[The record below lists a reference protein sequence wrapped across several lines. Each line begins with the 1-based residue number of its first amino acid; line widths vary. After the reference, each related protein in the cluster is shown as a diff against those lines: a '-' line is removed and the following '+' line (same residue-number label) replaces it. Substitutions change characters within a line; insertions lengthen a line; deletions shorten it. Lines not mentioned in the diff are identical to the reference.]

1 MLVNR
6 GGVNIDYV
14 IGYEIESRLFKEY
27 KPMLLKILHATDIEL
42 TTRGILDKN
51 TSTDATA
58 VIENNVYGISLRF
71 RNGDYNSFTLNRHIS
86 DKYSEIHKWLK
97 ERNTTIKPAY
107 YVQISDAKDYY
118 KMIRINIDAFA
129 NHIRYLIKH
138 NQLESCYNANL
149 KAYEFKLKDLSDTA
163 GVFYTKI
170 KKSVYIIG

>member
-1 MLVNR
+1 MLINR

-42 TTRGILDKN
+42 TTRGIIDKN
-51 TSTDATA
+51 TGTDATA
-58 VIENNVYGISLRF
+58 IIENNVYGISLRF
-71 RNGDYNSFTLNRHIS
+71 RNGDYDSFTLNRHIS
-86 DKYSEIHKWLK
+86 DKYSEVHKWLK

-107 YVQISDAKDYY
+107 YVQIADTKDYY

-138 NQLESCYNANL
+138 NQLENCYNSHL
-149 KAYEFKLKDLSDTA
+149 KAYEFKLNDLKDTT
-163 GVFYTKI
+163 GVFFTEI
-170 KKSVYIIG
+170 NKSIYRI

>member
-1 MLVNR
+1 MLNNR

-14 IGYEIESRLFKEY
+14 LGYEIESRLFKEY

-71 RNGDYNSFTLNRHIS
+71 RNGNYNSFTLNRHIS

-138 NQLESCYNANL
+138 NQLESCYNTNL

-163 GVFYTKI
+163 GVFYTTI
-170 KKSVYIIG
+170 NKSIYRI

>member
-1 MLVNR
+1 MLNNR

-27 KPMLLKILHATDIEL
+27 KTMLLKLLMATDIEL
-42 TTRGILDKN
+42 TTRGIIDKN
-51 TSTDATA
+51 TGTDATA

-71 RNGDYNSFTLNRHIS
+71 RNADYNSFTLNRHIS
-86 DKYSEIHKWLK
+86 DKYSEIHKWIK

-118 KMIRINIDAFA
+118 KMIRINIDAFS
-129 NHIRYLIKH
+129 NHLKYLIKH
-138 NQLESCYNANL
+138 NQLESCYNTRL

-163 GVFYTKI
+163 GVFHTTI
-170 KKSVYIIG
+170 NKSIYRI

>member
-1 MLVNR
+1 MLINR

-27 KPMLLKILHATDIEL
+27 KPMLLKILHASAIEL

-51 TSTDATA
+51 TGTDATA
-58 VIENNVYGISLRF
+58 VMENDVYGISLRF
-71 RNGDYNSFTLNRHIS
+71 RNGDYSSFTLNRHIS

-118 KMIRINIDAFA
+118 KMIRINIESFA
-129 NHIRYLIKH
+129 DYIRYLIKH

-149 KAYEFKLKDLSDTA
+149 KAYEFKLIDLSDTA
-163 GVFYTKI
+163 GVFFTEI
-170 KKSVYIIG
+170 DKSLYRI

>member
-1 MLVNR
+1 MLSNR

-51 TSTDATA
+51 TGTDATA

-86 DKYSEIHKWLK
+86 DKYSEVHKWLK
-97 ERNTTIKPAY
+97 ERNKTLKPAY

-129 NHIRYLIKH
+129 DHIRYLIKH
-138 NQLESCYNANL
+138 NQLENCYNTRL
-149 KAYEFKLKDLSDTA
+149 KAYEFTLKDLSDTA
-163 GVFYTKI
+163 GVFYTTI
-170 KKSVYIIG
+170 NKSIYRI

>member
-1 MLVNR
+1 MLSNR

-14 IGYEIESRLFKEY
+14 IGYEMESRLFKEY
-27 KPMLLKILHATDIEL
+27 KPMLLKLLMATDIEL
-42 TTRGILDKN
+42 TTRGIIDKN
-51 TSTDATA
+51 TGTDATA
-58 VIENNVYGISLRF
+58 IIENNVYGISLRF

-86 DKYSEIHKWLK
+86 DKYSEVHKWIK

-129 NHIRYLIKH
+129 NHLRYLIEYNK
-138 NQLESCYNANL
+138 LESHYNTRL

-163 GVFYTKI
+163 GVFYTTI
-170 KKSVYIIG
+170 NKSIYRI